1 MLHVFRSI
9 VRWVASRRGVR
20 VDKWLG
26 DGAMLVAV
34 EPEDAVATAV
44 ELAWRVG
51 DACAPLGLRV
61 GIASGEALLFEGD
74 DYVGTAVNL
83 AARLCE
89 EARPSEVLATTEVAA
104 GAPPWVHVGP
114 VQHRQPKGSP
124 APIELVDLWIA
135 PAGARRGRRPRVR
148 PGPGPRRRGGHPAR
162 PERPHA
168 VLLEELRP
176 AVGQRYARAGGT
188 GGWAHRRPDGRST
201 VTYPDGFWW
210 GTAASATQAEGAAPG
225 SDWRLWEE
233 RGRVPPSGDGNG
245 FASAYA
251 DDFALLASYG
261 LRHHRLS
268 LDWARIEPRP
278 GKIDGQRVEHDRR
291 VLEAAGAAGVAVWAC
306 LHHFTLPGWFV
317 DEGGLL
323 DDRARSYY
331 WPRFVDVCA
340 QTFGDLVAGW
350 TPINEPVAWAAGS
363 HLTGELPPW
372 REDPRLFGDALRAVH
387 LAWRDAWRELRG
399 GGLPVCTVLNL
410 SPVHAADRSPEGP
423 ASRRR
428 GRRGRLAGRAA
439 GAAGGDP
446 GRARPGRGGGPR
458 PGGLVRP
465 GGVLVLPRDRRR
477 PGREPGDLPGRR
489 PRGPA
494 RLRPWAEGLGVVLHR
509 LAEELPDL
517 PLVVAELG
525 VGTTDDAWRVD
536 VLRDPHGGPA
546 GPRRRDRRPR
556 VFFWTGVDSYE
567 WRHGFDV
574 PFGLFDRARRPRES
588 AELVAD
594 TIRGA

>member
-1 MLHVFRSI
+1 M
-9 VRWVASRRGVR
+9 
-20 VDKWLG
+20 
-26 DGAMLVAV
+26 
-34 EPEDAVATAV
+34 
-44 ELAWRVG
+44 
-51 DACAPLGLRV
+51 
-61 GIASGEALLFEGD
+61 
-74 DYVGTAVNL
+74 
-83 AARLCE
+83 
-89 EARPSEVLATTEVAA
+89 
-104 GAPPWVHVGP
+104 
-114 VQHRQPKGSP
+114 
-124 APIELVDLWIA
+124 
-135 PAGARRGRRPRVR
+135 
-148 PGPGPRRRGGHPAR
+148 
-162 PERPHA
+162 
-168 VLLEELRP
+168 
-176 AVGQRYARAGGT
+176 
-188 GGWAHRRPDGRST
+188 
-201 VTYPDGFWW
+201 
-210 GTAASATQAEGAAPG
+210 
-225 SDWRLWEE
+225 
-233 RGRVPPSGDGNG
+233 PPSGDGNG

-410 SPVHAADRSPEGP
+410 SPVHAADRSPE
-423 ASRRR
+423 AR
-428 GRRGRLAGRAA
+428 RAA
-439 GAAGGDP
+439 DEVDEVVWQVGLRALREGILAVP
-446 GRARPGRGGGPR
+446 GRAEEEVPDLAGSCDLVGFSYYHAIAVGPDGSRGTYPAGARVGPL
-458 PGGLVRP
+458 GY
-465 GGVLVLPRDRRR
+465 
-477 PGREPGDLPGRR
+477 
-489 PRGPA
+489 A
-494 RLRPWAEGLGVVLHR
+494 PWAEGLGVVLHR

-536 VLRDPHGGPA
+536 VLRDSLTEVQRALADGIDVRG
-546 GPRRRDRRPR
+546 